1 MTDLQWKAF
10 CDFKKIFIE
19 KIDEWNKRCPQLQV
33 LQEAAAKAANTPSYS
48 FETPIVYNRD
58 LDRFTRDDD
67 IKLIVI
73 GDNPG
78 KDEQL
83 LKNNK
88 YLVGQAGKIADGFFK
103 RNPEL
108 GVDFRKNVIILNKTP
123 VHSAKT
129 NQLKHII
136 KNGGV
141 QVAALIQESQLWMA
155 EQTAK
160 LHSAL
165 CSGTSGGGVAPE
177 LWLVGYAELKGKG
190 IFIPYRDKLKESYG
204 VCTAGTDLAGA
215 NGTAGTDLAGA
226 LTGAT
231 VTKGTDLAGTNGT
244 AGTDLLVSGAYAWSK
259 VYVFQ
264 HFSMNRF
271 TIDLGELTEEHSWDS
286 LSLIDRIHKT
296 GDLHKSEI
304 F

>member
-1 MTDLQWKAF
+1 M
-10 CDFKKIFIE
+10 
-19 KIDEWNKRCPQLQV
+19 
-33 LQEAAAKAANTPSYS
+33 
-48 FETPIVYNRD
+48 
-58 LDRFTRDDD
+58 
-67 IKLIVI
+67 
-73 GDNPG
+73 
-78 KDEQL
+78 
-83 LKNNK
+83 
-88 YLVGQAGKIADGFFK
+88 
-103 RNPEL
+103 
-108 GVDFRKNVIILNKTP
+108 NKTP

-141 QVAALIQESQLWMA
+141 QVAALIRESQLWMA

-165 CSGTSGGGVAPE
+165 CSGASGGGVAPE

-204 VCTAGTDLAGA
+204 VCTAGTDL
-215 NGTAGTDLAGA
+215 
-226 LTGAT
+226 
-231 VTKGTDLAGTNGT
+231 
-244 AGTDLLVSGAYAWSK
+244 LVSGAYAWSK

-271 TIDLGELTEEHSWDS
+271 TIDLGKLTEEHSWDY
-286 LSLIDRIHKT
+286 LSLIERIHKA

>member
-141 QVAALIQESQLWMA
+141 QVAALIRESQLWMA

-165 CSGTSGGGVAPE
+165 CSGASGGGVAPE

-215 NGTAGTDLAGA
+215 NGTAGTDL
-226 LTGAT
+226 
-231 VTKGTDLAGTNGT
+231 
-244 AGTDLLVSGAYAWSK
+244 LVSGTYAWSK

-286 LSLIDRIHKT
+286 LSLIDRIHKA

>member
-1 MTDLQWKAF
+1 MTDSQWKAF

-141 QVAALIQESQLWMA
+141 QVAALIRESQLWMA

-165 CSGTSGGGVAPE
+165 CSGASGGGVAPE

-215 NGTAGTDLAGA
+215 NGTAGTDL
-226 LTGAT
+226 
-231 VTKGTDLAGTNGT
+231 
-244 AGTDLLVSGAYAWSK
+244 LVSGAYAWSK

-286 LSLIDRIHKT
+286 LSLIERIHKA

>member
-10 CDFKKIFIE
+10 CDFKKIFVE

-88 YLVGQAGKIADGFFK
+88 YLVGQACKIADGFFK

-165 CSGTSGGGVAPE
+165 CSGASGGGVAPE

-204 VCTAGTDLAGA
+204 VCTAGTDL
-215 NGTAGTDLAGA
+215 
-226 LTGAT
+226 
-231 VTKGTDLAGTNGT
+231 
-244 AGTDLLVSGAYAWSK
+244 LVSGAYAWSK

-271 TIDLGELTEEHSWDS
+271 TIDLGKLTEEHSWDS
-286 LSLIDRIHKT
+286 LSLIDRIHKA

>member
-1 MTDLQWKAF
+1 MTDSQWKAF

-165 CSGTSGGGVAPE
+165 CSGASGGGVAPE

-226 LTGAT
+226 N
-231 VTKGTDLAGTNGT
+231 VTKGTDLAGANGT

>member
-165 CSGTSGGGVAPE
+165 CSGASGGGVAPE

-215 NGTAGTDLAGA
+215 NGTAGTDL
-226 LTGAT
+226 
-231 VTKGTDLAGTNGT
+231 
-244 AGTDLLVSGAYAWSK
+244 LVSGAYAWSK

-271 TIDLGELTEEHSWDS
+271 TIDLCKLTEEHSWDY
-286 LSLIDRIHKT
+286 LSLIDRIHKA

>member
-1 MTDLQWKAF
+1 MTDSQWKAF

-88 YLVGQAGKIADGFFK
+88 YLVGQAGKIADVFFK

-141 QVAALIQESQLWMA
+141 QVAALIRESQLWMA

-165 CSGTSGGGVAPE
+165 CSGASGGGVAPE

-215 NGTAGTDLAGA
+215 
-226 LTGAT
+226 
-231 VTKGTDLAGTNGT
+231 NGT